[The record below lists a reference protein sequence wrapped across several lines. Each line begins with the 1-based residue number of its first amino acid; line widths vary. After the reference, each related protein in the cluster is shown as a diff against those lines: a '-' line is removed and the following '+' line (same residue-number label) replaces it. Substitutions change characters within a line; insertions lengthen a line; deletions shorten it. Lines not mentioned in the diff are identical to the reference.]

1 MKRECE
7 RPTMTRYDSIML
19 SVTKA
24 TGNVGELAIASDLV
38 NQGYDVFF
46 PYGDVS
52 HIDIIAVK
60 ENQVVKL
67 QAKTVKSSKKGTV
80 CLSHFTNR
88 RSGLRY
94 TTRNIDY
101 MALYVIDRKVVA
113 YVSMS
118 EIEGHTTSFSLRF
131 DPPKNGQRK
140 GIKYFNDYL
149 SVV

>member
-1 MKRECE
+1 
-7 RPTMTRYDSIML
+7 MTRYDSFML

-38 NQGYDVFF
+38 NQQFDVFF

-52 HIDIIAVK
+52 HIDIIAIK
-60 ENQVVKL
+60 GDRIVKL
-67 QAKTVKSSKKGTV
+67 QAKTVKTSKKGCV
-80 CLSHFTNR
+80 SLSHFTNR
-88 RSGLRY
+88 RSGPRY
-94 TTRNIDY
+94 STQNIDY

-113 YVSMS
+113 YVPMS

-131 DPPKNGQRK
+131 DPPKNGQQK
-140 GIKYFNDYL
+140 GIKYFSDYL